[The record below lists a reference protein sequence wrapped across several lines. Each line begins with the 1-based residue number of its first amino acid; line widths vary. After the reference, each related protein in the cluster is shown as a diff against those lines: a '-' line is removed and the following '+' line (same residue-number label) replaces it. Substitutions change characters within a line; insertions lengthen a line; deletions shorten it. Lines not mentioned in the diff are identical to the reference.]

1 METIMSTNTVNIS
14 FRKDLLDQIDRVA
27 VEEARTRS
35 ELIREA
41 ARLYI
46 ERKKKWKSI
55 FDFSSGQAA
64 NLGLTETDV
73 ADEIK
78 KYRSQKGQSFV

>member
-1 METIMSTNTVNIS
+1 MSASTVNIS
-14 FRKDLLDQIDRVA
+14 FRKDLLEQIDRVA
-27 VEEARTRS
+27 VEESRTRS

-55 FDFSSGQAA
+55 FNFGADQAA
-64 NLGLTETDV
+64 RLGLTEADI

-78 KYRSQKGQSFV
+78 NYRSHKGK